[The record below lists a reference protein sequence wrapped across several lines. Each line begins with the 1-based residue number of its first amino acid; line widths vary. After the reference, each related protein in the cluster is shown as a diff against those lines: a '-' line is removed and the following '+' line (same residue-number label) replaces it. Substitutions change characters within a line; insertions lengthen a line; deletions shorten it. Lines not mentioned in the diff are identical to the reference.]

1 MQIRPGLCRSQA
13 SELALPGFL
22 GPVITFS
29 PFHGQTE
36 TLSAYFKG
44 RELTSN
50 ISFSNGSIL
59 MVRRGRDP
67 KLTPKITSL
76 DYYLEVR

>member
-44 RELTSN
+44 KELTSN

-76 DYYLEVR
+76 DYYLQVR